1 MKTAVI
7 KARKVCPGDLPAL
20 KALNQRAYRR
30 LPRLWW
36 WDEYLTDDLFMV
48 IERGRTLVGALFA
61 YPDESPVAWVRL
73 AVLDD
78 HCDVEEWLDLAL
90 PPILDGLRRRGT
102 QVLAW
107 MDHGEWAGPYLKGR
121 GYRRLAEVVTLIKC
135 DHAVPEP
142 GTGGADVRLRPAPE
156 RDVAAVVAI
165 DRAAFTPHWWH
176 SAATLCRRAA
186 ASSHFA
192 VAELAGA
199 VAGYAEG
206 EVHPPAAHLN
216 RVAVHPAHQGRGLGT
231 LLLCDAL
238 RAFWRQGAQ
247 QVTLNTQTD
256 NHKSRQLYR
265 RCGFEPTGD
274 TVTAWELRFA

>member
-1 MKTAVI
+1 MKSAVTEAR
-7 KARKVCPGDLPAL
+7 KARPGDLPAL
-20 KALNQRAYRR
+20 EALNQRAYRR

-36 WDEYLTDDLFMV
+36 WGEYLTDDLFMV
-48 IERGRTLVGALFA
+48 VERGRTLVGALFA

-102 QVLAW
+102 QALAW

-121 GYRRLAEVVTLIKC
+121 GYRRLAEVVTLVKF

-142 GTGGADVRLRPAPE
+142 GAGGADVRLRPASE

-176 SAATLCRRAA
+176 SAATLGRRAA

-206 EVHPPAAHLN
+206 EAHPPAAHLN

-238 RAFWRQGAQ
+238 RAFWRQGAH

>member
-1 MKTAVI
+1 MKTAVTEAR
-7 KARKVCPGDLPAL
+7 KARPGDLPAL
-20 KALNQRAYRR
+20 EALNQRAYRR

-36 WDEYLTDDLFMV
+36 WDEHLTDDLFMV
-48 IERGRTLVGALFA
+48 VERGRTLVGALFA

-102 QVLAW
+102 QALAW
-107 MDHGEWAGPYLKGR
+107 MDHGEWAGPYLKAR
-121 GYRRLAEVVTLIKC
+121 GYRRLAEVATLIKF

-142 GTGGADVRLRPAPE
+142 GTGGADVRLRPAAE
-156 RDVAAVVAI
+156 RDFATVTAI
-165 DRAAFTPHWWH
+165 DQAAFAPHWWH
-176 SAATLCRRAA
+176 SAATLRRRAA
-186 ASSHFA
+186 ASSHFT

-199 VAGYAEG
+199 IAGYAEG
-206 EVHPPAAHLN
+206 EAHPSTAHLN
-216 RVAVHPAHQGRGLGT
+216 RIAVHPAHQGRGLGT

>member
-1 MKTAVI
+1 MKTAVTEAR
-7 KARKVCPGDLPAL
+7 KARPGDLPAL
-20 KALNQRAYRR
+20 EALNQRAYRR

-48 IERGRTLVGALFA
+48 VERGRTLVGALFA

-142 GTGGADVRLRPAPE
+142 GTGGADVRLRPASE

-206 EVHPPAAHLN
+206 EAHPPAAHLN

>member
-1 MKTAVI
+1 MKTAVTEAR
-7 KARKVCPGDLPAL
+7 KARPGDLPAL
-20 KALNQRAYRR
+20 EALNQRAYRR

-48 IERGRTLVGALFA
+48 VERGGTLVGALFA

-90 PPILDGLRRRGT
+90 PPILDGLRCRGT
-102 QVLAW
+102 QALAW
-107 MDHGEWAGPYLKGR
+107 MDHGQWAGPYLKGR
-121 GYRRLAEVVTLIKC
+121 GYRRLAEVVTLIKF

-142 GTGGADVRLRPAPE
+142 GTGGADVRLRPASE
-156 RDVAAVVAI
+156 RDVAAVAAI

-206 EVHPPAAHLN
+206 EAHPPAAHLN

>member
-1 MKTAVI
+1 MKTAVTEAR
-7 KARKVCPGDLPAL
+7 KARPGDLPAL
-20 KALNQRAYRR
+20 EALNQRAYRR

-48 IERGRTLVGALFA
+48 VERGGTLVGALFA

-90 PPILDGLRRRGT
+90 PPILDGLRCRGT
-102 QVLAW
+102 QALAW
-107 MDHGEWAGPYLKGR
+107 MDHGQWAGPYLKGR
-121 GYRRLAEVVTLIKC
+121 GYRRLAEVVTLIKF

-142 GTGGADVRLRPAPE
+142 GTGGADVRLRPASE

-176 SAATLCRRAA
+176 SAATLRRRAA

-206 EVHPPAAHLN
+206 EAHPPAAHLN

>member
-1 MKTAVI
+1 MKTAVT
-7 KARKVCPGDLPAL
+7 KARRAHPGDLPAL
-20 KALNQRAYRR
+20 EALNQRAYRR

-36 WDEYLTDDLFMV
+36 WDEYLTDDLFIV
-48 IERGRTLVGALFA
+48 VERGGTLVGALFA
-61 YPDESPVAWVRL
+61 HPDESPVAWVRL
-73 AVLDD
+73 AALDD

-90 PPILDGLRRRGT
+90 PPVLDGLRRRGT
-102 QVLAW
+102 QALAW
-107 MDHGEWAGPYLKGR
+107 MDHGQWAGPYLKGR
-121 GYRRLAEVVTLIKC
+121 GYRRLAEVVTLIKF

-142 GTGGADVRLRPAPE
+142 GTGGADVRLRPASE

-206 EVHPPAAHLN
+206 EAHPPAAHLN